1 MQDFTSWPFSPHRQM
16 APRLLIHLLPLLLLL
31 LLPLFL
37 LLRRHPPHR
46 PCFSFFCRWPC
57 LPTFSGFRYSCFEH
71 SSKSISGRLLQNLF
85 RSSKSISGRLFEKK
99 RKRDL
104 GKLALHF
111 HEQSHGKKTIANSV
125 YS

>member
-1 MQDFTSWPFSPHRQM
+1 MQDFTSWPSSPHRQM

-46 PCFSFFCRWPC
+46 PCFSFFCRLPC

-71 SSKSISGRLLQNLF
+71 SSLFLGGFFKIYFALQNLF
-85 RSSKSISGRLFEKK
+85 LGGFVKTKK
-99 RKRDL
+99 D
-104 GKLALHF
+104 A
-111 HEQSHGKKTIANSV
+111 I
-125 YS
+125 